1 MFMSNEFLFLLPLWI
16 VIVGALIIL
25 ILEAIF
31 KESGRKVLFPFTI
44 FILVLTFLFQ
54 IIVYNWTIIAGKEI
68 LLFYNTLKIQA
79 ITNLF
84 NLSAIIAIFL
94 TVLFSEQYLLDHR
107 AITGEYYF
115 LILMTLAGMF
125 NLILAN
131 ELITFFVGL
140 ELLSIASY
148 VLTGYYRTREKS
160 IEAALKY
167 YLPGVF
173 STGIILMGIAF
184 MYGFSG
190 TTFFDQILN
199 MLKIKQH
206 SFYGFTLGFLFLFIG
221 IAFKLTLVPFHSYAP
236 DVYEGASAPISGLLS
251 TGIKIAVFGILI
263 RILEQSL
270 IVKEFWKEIV
280 IILSI
285 LTMLIGNIMA
295 LKQDNIKR
303 MLAYSSIAHAG
314 YVLIA
319 FVSIAHSN
327 LKEIYFS
334 VGFYLLAYTFMTL
347 GAFGLLGW
355 LSRKEEKFIYL
366 DDLSGIYK
374 KFPWISIGMAIFM
387 FSLAGFPPTAGFFGK
402 YYVFRLAIQ
411 SGYTWLAVI
420 GILNSFL
427 SAYYYLRIIIYMI
440 LKKEEMVEISDLR
453 LSLKFAIL
461 FSVLG
466 IFIIPFISFP

>member
-16 VIVGALIIL
+16 VIIGSLL
-25 ILEAIF
+25 ILLIEAIF

-44 FILVLTFLFQ
+44 LILLLTFFIQ

-68 LLFYNTLKIQA
+68 YLFYNTLKIQT

-84 NLSAIIAIFL
+84 NLSAIVAILL
-94 TVLFSEQYLLDHR
+94 TVLFSEQYLIEHR
-107 AITGEYYF
+107 SITGEYYF
-115 LILMTLAGMF
+115 LILMTLAGMI

-173 STGIILMGIAF
+173 STGFILMGIALL
-184 MYGFSG
+184 YGFSG
-190 TTFFDQILN
+190 TTFFDQIQY
-199 MLKIKQH
+199 MLKIKQY
-206 SFYGFTLGFLFLFIG
+206 SFYGFTLGFLFLFAG

-263 RILEQSL
+263 RILEQTIL
-270 IVKEFWKEIV
+270 LKEFWNEIV
-280 IILSI
+280 VLLSI
-285 LTMLIGNIMA
+285 LTMFIGNIMA
-295 LKQDNIKR
+295 LKQDNVKR

-319 FVSIAHSN
+319 FVSFENSS

-334 VGFYLLAYTFMTL
+334 VGFYLLAYTFMTF

-355 LSRKEEKFIYL
+355 LSKKEEKYIYL
-366 DDLSGIYK
+366 DDLSGLYK
-374 KFPWISIGMAIFM
+374 KFPWISFAMAIFM

-411 SGYTWLAVI
+411 SGYTWLAII

-427 SAYYYLRIIIYMI
+427 SAYYYLRIIIYMV
-440 LKKEEMVEISDLR
+440 LKKEEIIELPELH